1 MRDLFRKVKTID
13 EEIYELNML
22 NRQSRGTLT
31 EVHIADIHFGSID
44 PRTTYNILKEQCLN
58 KIKNIHFDIFSIDG
72 DLFDHKFMSNSDV
85 IMYAVM
91 FIDELVNICKSKNAT
106 LILIH
111 GTAYHDAAQLK
122 LFYKY
127 LQDPCIDIRIV
138 EEVKFEYVKGA
149 KILCIPEL
157 YNMGAD
163 YYRQFLFGEG
173 SYDSVFMH
181 GVIKGAIY
189 EAKNQESGI
198 HSDKA
203 PTFTMEDFRL
213 CRGPILSGHVHTA
226 GCYNTYFYYCGSP
239 LRYKFGEEQEKGF
252 LVVLHNLDTHEHYT
266 HLEPIKSFRYDTV
279 NLDDLLLLDP
289 KHVIEYVSKLQSEG
303 IEYVRVEFKDIVSEQ
318 QKANLDIIKK
328 YYKANNRVKIKAE
341 NNKLKQVLQE
351 SKELS
356 DEFEGYEYILD
367 KSLSEFEILTMYINQ
382 QKGYEYLT
390 VDELKNILM
399 EEI

>member
-1 MRDLFRKVKTID
+1 MRNLFKKIKTID
-13 EEIYELNML
+13 EEIYELNIST
-22 NRQSRGTLT
+22 RQNRGTLT
-31 EVHIADIHFGSID
+31 EIHISDIHFGSID

-58 KIKNIHFDIFSIDG
+58 KIVNIHFDIFSING

-91 FIDELVNICKSKNAT
+91 FIDDLVNICRSKNAT
-106 LILIH
+106 LMMIH
-111 GTAYHDAAQLK
+111 GTAYHDASQLK

-127 LQDPCIDIRIV
+127 LQDPTIDIRIV
-138 EEVKFEYVKGA
+138 EEVRFEYVKGA

-157 YNMGAD
+157 YNMGSE
-163 YYRQFLFGEG
+163 YYENFLFREG

-198 HSDKA
+198 HSEKA
-203 PTFTMEDFRL
+203 PTFTIDDFRL
-213 CRGPILSGHVHTA
+213 CRGPILSGHVHTP

-239 LRYKFGEEQEKGF
+239 IRYHFGEEQEKGF

-279 NLDDLLLLDP
+279 NLDDLLSLDP
-289 KHVIEYVSKLQSEG
+289 KNIIDYVFKLQSEG
-303 IEYVRVEFKDIVSEQ
+303 IDYVRVEFKNILNEQ
-318 QKANLDIIKK
+318 QQANLNIIKN
-328 YYKANNRVKIKAE
+328 YYKTNSRVKIKAE
-341 NNKLKQVLQE
+341 NNKLRQTIQE
-351 SKELS
+351 NKELS
-356 DEFEGYEYILD
+356 DKFEGYEYILD
-367 KSLSEFEILTMYINQ
+367 KSLSEYEILTMYINQ
-382 QKGYEYLT
+382 QKGFEYLT
-390 VDELKNILM
+390 VEELKNILT